1 MYRLTWSLVRAL
13 TVELWDGFMVV
24 IQVVIFTMM
33 VLLMTAMLNVVHKD
47 DDDGDDDYYYDD
59 NGDGAHD
66 SFDNDCATQGHG
78 WVKRPLMLM

>member
-47 DDDGDDDYYYDD
+47 DDDGDDD

-78 WVKRPLMLM
+78 WVKMPLMLM

>member
-33 VLLMTAMLNVVHKD
+33 VMLMTAMLNVVQKD
-47 DDDGDDDYYYDD
+47 DDDGDDD

>member
-47 DDDGDDDYYYDD
+47 DDDGDDD
-59 NGDGAHD
+59 NGDGAHN

-78 WVKRPLMLM
+78 WVKRQLMLM

>member
-47 DDDGDDDYYYDD
+47 DDDGDDD
-59 NGDGAHD
+59 NGDGAHN

-78 WVKRPLMLM
+78 WVKMPLMLM